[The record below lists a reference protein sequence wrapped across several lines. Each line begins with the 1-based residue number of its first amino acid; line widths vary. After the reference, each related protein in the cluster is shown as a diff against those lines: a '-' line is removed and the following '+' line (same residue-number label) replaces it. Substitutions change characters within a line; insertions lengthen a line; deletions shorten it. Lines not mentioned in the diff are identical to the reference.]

1 RRLLPGDAA
10 PDLKVASCFPKMPPS
25 ISKSPA
31 TSPKCCTAS
40 QGGRLLPGDAAREL
54 QILNSFR
61 RCRAASEN
69 RELLSG
75 NAARPPDFP
84 LSTLCLRAL
93 YQVWGSGQA
102 LLLLRRKNCP
112 PEAVDFARRSPD
124 FKRQILIFDSPLS
137 ILWEFIKYGLALAD
151 SRPPQK
157 IFAAAVTNGAS
168 AGCSIC
174 ATQSQLN
181 DLIANL
187 TWAG

>member
-1 RRLLPGDAA
+1 MASQSRGLLPQNAARLLKEEG
-10 PDLKVASCFPKMPPS
+10 CFREMPRR
-25 ISKSPA
+25 ISKSRA
-31 TSPKCCTAS
+31 AS
-40 QGGRLLPGDAAREL
+40 RK
-54 QILNSFR
+54 
-61 RCRAASEN
+61 CRAASET
-69 RELLSG
+69 RELLAG
-75 NAARPPDFP
+75 NAARPSDFP

-93 YQVWGSGQA
+93 YQVWGSGQT

-168 AGCSIC
+168 AGCS
-174 ATQSQLN
+174 Q
-181 DLIANL
+181 
-187 TWAG
+187 